1 MPEPSPT
8 IPNMLTTPLIL
19 SCPIDWWKG
28 SDGDSHV
35 PLTEIYPT
43 EETQFKMFSTRTDN
57 QQVRH
62 CY

>member
-57 QQVRH
+57 
-62 CY
+62 